1 MGFGSERGM
10 PPSGLWIQTAET
22 RQFYILP
29 LVSDG
34 NDGGLL
40 LRGPDG
46 AQW

>member
-1 MGFGSERGM
+1 MA
-10 PPSGLWIQTAET
+10 PPGLWIQTAET
-22 RQFYILP
+22 CQFYFVP

-34 NDGGLL
+34 KDGGLL